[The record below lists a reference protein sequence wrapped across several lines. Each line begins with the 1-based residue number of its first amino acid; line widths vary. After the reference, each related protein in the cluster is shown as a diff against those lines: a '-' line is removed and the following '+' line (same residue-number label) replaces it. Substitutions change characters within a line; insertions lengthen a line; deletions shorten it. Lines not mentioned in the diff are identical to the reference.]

1 MRKEAPFFLLLAGL
15 ICSLSA
21 CTSGISTDYKQQLET
36 VLNQSSRADSLRLL
50 LHKTPH
56 DEQEAMAYL
65 IAWMPQG
72 DRDTMN
78 LDLLKENV
86 AYACRVRSEFS
97 WTKALPDSIFLNEVL
112 PYAVVDE
119 TRDPWRQDFY
129 NRFAPR
135 IAKCAD
141 IRAAIDTI
149 NRIIPEVVGVEYN
162 TLREKTNQSPAES
175 IRQGM
180 ASCTG
185 LSILLVDAFRS
196 VGIPARFAGTAAWH
210 DNRGN
215 HSWTEVWINEH
226 GSPQNIINLLHST
239 RLGLWPMPE
248 NQYRETTH
256 TEFMP
261 YHSDLRETGFQWR
274 GTKMHVVFMV
284 SMYRNVIEIYTPNR
298 FKPLQNKEPIRT

>member
-1 MRKEAPFFLLLAGL
+1 MRKEAPFFLLLVGL
-15 ICSLSA
+15 ICSLST
-21 CTSGISTDYKQQLET
+21 CTSGISTDYKRQLET

-119 TRDPWRQDFY
+119 TRDSWRQDFY

-135 IAKCAD
+135 VSQMCRHTSGHRHNKPNYPRSGRSGI
-141 IRAAIDTI
+141 
-149 NRIIPEVVGVEYN
+149 
-162 TLREKTNQSPAES
+162 QH
-175 IRQGM
+175 
-180 ASCTG
+180 ASGKDQPKSC
-185 LSILLVDAFRS
+185 
-196 VGIPARFAGTAAWH
+196 
-210 DNRGN
+210 
-215 HSWTEVWINEH
+215 
-226 GSPQNIINLLHST
+226 
-239 RLGLWPMPE
+239 
-248 NQYRETTH
+248 
-256 TEFMP
+256 
-261 YHSDLRETGFQWR
+261 
-274 GTKMHVVFMV
+274 
-284 SMYRNVIEIYTPNR
+284 
-298 FKPLQNKEPIRT
+298 

>member
-1 MRKEAPFFLLLAGL
+1 MRKEAPFFLLLVGL
-15 ICSLSA
+15 ICSLST
-21 CTSGISTDYKQQLET
+21 CTSGISTDYKRQLET

-72 DRDTMN
+72 DRATMN
-78 LDLLKENV
+78 LALLKENV

-119 TRDPWRQDFY
+119 TRDSWRQDFY

-135 IAKCAD
+135 VAKCAD

-175 IRQGM
+175 IRPI
-180 ASCTG
+180 TG
-185 LSILLVDAFRS
+185 A
-196 VGIPARFAGTAAWH
+196 P
-210 DNRGN
+210 
-215 HSWTEVWINEH
+215 
-226 GSPQNIINLLHST
+226 
-239 RLGLWPMPE
+239 
-248 NQYRETTH
+248 
-256 TEFMP
+256 
-261 YHSDLRETGFQWR
+261 
-274 GTKMHVVFMV
+274 VFIAK
-284 SMYRNVIEIYTPNR
+284 S
-298 FKPLQNKEPIRT
+298 

>member
-1 MRKEAPFFLLLAGL
+1 MDNPVQEAMPCLIDSAGL
-15 ICSLSA
+15 WLVFSRSVLYSTPT
-21 CTSGISTDYKQQLET
+21 TSGIIRFIVSMAARMSAHL
-36 VLNQSSRADSLRLL
+36 DSLRLL

-119 TRDPWRQDFY
+119 TRDSWRQDFY

-135 IAKCAD
+135 VAKCAD

-149 NRIIPEVVGVEYN
+149 NRIIPEVVGVA
-162 TLREKTNQSPAES
+162 NQPDK
-175 IRQGM
+175 Q
-180 ASCTG
+180 
-185 LSILLVDAFRS
+185 
-196 VGIPARFAGTAAWH
+196 
-210 DNRGN
+210 
-215 HSWTEVWINEH
+215 
-226 GSPQNIINLLHST
+226 
-239 RLGLWPMPE
+239 
-248 NQYRETTH
+248 
-256 TEFMP
+256 
-261 YHSDLRETGFQWR
+261 
-274 GTKMHVVFMV
+274 
-284 SMYRNVIEIYTPNR
+284 
-298 FKPLQNKEPIRT
+298 

>member
-1 MRKEAPFFLLLAGL
+1 MRKEAPFFLLLVGL
-15 ICSLSA
+15 ICSFSA
-21 CTSGISTDYKQQLET
+21 CTSGISTDYKRQLAT
-36 VLNQSSRADSLRLL
+36 VLNQSSRTDSLRLL

-65 IAWMPQG
+65 IVCMPQG

-86 AYACRVRSEFS
+86 AYACRVRPEFS

-119 TRDPWRQDFY
+119 TRDSWRQDFY

-135 IAKCAD
+135 VAKCAD

-215 HSWTEVWINEH
+215 HSWTEVWID
-226 GSPQNIINLLHST
+226 GTWFST
-239 RLGLWPMPE
+239 K
-248 NQYRETTH
+248 
-256 TEFMP
+256 
-261 YHSDLRETGFQWR
+261 D
-274 GTKMHVVFMV
+274 
-284 SMYRNVIEIYTPNR
+284 
-298 FKPLQNKEPIRT
+298 